1 MHDEFIRILKE
12 HTARYPKM
20 EKQDYGKLVFQSEYG
35 PEHLVT
41 EKESVLSFLQEEMAE
56 LPSDAAPPNI
66 EPIGGGLCR
75 FPLSFCKSGTDLETL
90 AELFLLTAQE
100 YSRVSEGILDKIDKL
115 QKLSVPGMEEWLQQ
129 WKEKGY
135 PPVHHS
141 QSYRDAYHPH
151 YRLLKREYA
160 GYFPAIAAVKKY
172 ILSRG
177 SNWMRSFGTA
187 AEDVEK
193 EKPVIIGIDGR
204 CGSGK
209 TGLAS
214 LFSKLFDCNVFH
226 MDDFYLPLER
236 RLENWKEIPG
246 GNIDDRRLT
255 DEILKPV
262 QRRETVFYQP
272 YDCGEGKIGKPSQM
286 RPKLLNILEGSY
298 SGHPFFRENYQFT
311 IFLTCSKE
319 EQKRRLQRREGG
331 YFSVFEEQWIPF
343 EEQYRR
349 CYDVEKRSDLCLD
362 TSEFFDS

>member
-151 YRLLKREYA
+151 YRLLTVYQ
-160 GYFPAIAAVKKY
+160 
-172 ILSRG
+172 
-177 SNWMRSFGTA
+177 
-187 AEDVEK
+187 
-193 EKPVIIGIDGR
+193 
-204 CGSGK
+204 
-209 TGLAS
+209 
-214 LFSKLFDCNVFH
+214 VF
-226 MDDFYLPLER
+226 
-236 RLENWKEIPG
+236 
-246 GNIDDRRLT
+246 
-255 DEILKPV
+255 LK
-262 QRRETVFYQP
+262 
-272 YDCGEGKIGKPSQM
+272 
-286 RPKLLNILEGSY
+286 
-298 SGHPFFRENYQFT
+298 
-311 IFLTCSKE
+311 
-319 EQKRRLQRREGG
+319 
-331 YFSVFEEQWIPF
+331 
-343 EEQYRR
+343 
-349 CYDVEKRSDLCLD
+349 
-362 TSEFFDS
+362 